1 MTVASSETD
10 SSASA
15 SGDEGDREFTST
27 LAAGMALLS
36 AFREGDGALAN
47 RDFVARTGLAKANVS
62 RLAFTLVA
70 LGFLRRDAVNGRY
83 RLGSSVLSMGY
94 PLLAGMQIRQ
104 IARPY
109 MREMADE
116 LEGTV
121 SMGVRD
127 RSQIIYVETS
137 RSDRAEAGFA
147 DIGTA
152 LPLLHSAMGVA
163 WLTAVSLYERE
174 RAVNHAL
181 VSSGRQGDSKT
192 RLATLAAVKQAA
204 SAGYVCVVGRD
215 AGTLTIATPLR
226 SPVNGEVIVLDCV
239 ILSPNKASAK
249 LVRTGQRMI
258 LTARSIES
266 AMSMR

>member
-1 MTVASSETD
+1 MTPASTDSLSLAPASSEV
-10 SSASA
+10 
-15 SGDEGDREFTST
+15 GDREFTST
-27 LAAGMALLS
+27 LAAGVALLS
-36 AFREGDGALAN
+36 AFRAGDGALAN
-47 RDFVARTGLAKANVS
+47 RDFVARTGLAKAKVS

-70 LGFLRRDAVNGRY
+70 LGFLRRDAANGRY
-83 RLGSSVLSMGY
+83 RLGSPVLSMGY

-127 RSQIIYVETS
+127 RSQMIYVETS
-137 RSDRAEAGFA
+137 RSDRAEDASA

-152 LPLLHSAMGVA
+152 LPLLHSAMGLA
-163 WLTAVSLYERE
+163 WLTAASPYERE

-181 VSSGRQGDSKT
+181 VSSRRQGDNT
-192 RLATLAAVKQAA
+192 MRLSTQAAVRQAA
-204 SAGYVCVVGRD
+204 STGYVSLVSRD
-215 AGTLTIATPLR
+215 EGTLTIATPLR

-239 ILSPNKASAK
+239 VALPNKTSAR
-249 LVRTGQRMI
+249 LARMGQRLI
-258 LTARSIES
+258 VAVRGIES